1 MQSKIPLILFLA
13 IASFFIANTVDAA
26 DNKTENVKIIIIS
39 TSFVFYDDQFR
50 LGTTDRLFASNF
62 SSVKQNVLADLIYK
76 NFEKQL
82 HPKIRESIEI
92 INYNSSELPSEI
104 FTEEQ
109 TLHLLFNVGMRQI
122 LDEDNNKILIGAV
135 YAIFNPQKTGGNVS
149 DRKGFTSPEPFL
161 IRENAP
167 DSMHLNTAIQLSTD
181 YVARTVN
188 KDLALSPF
196 K

>member
-135 YAIFNPQKTGGNVS
+135 YAIFNPQNRGKC
-149 DRKGFTSPEPFL
+149 
-161 IRENAP
+161 IR
-167 DSMHLNTAIQLSTD
+167 
-181 YVARTVN
+181 
-188 KDLALSPF
+188 
-196 K
+196 